1 MTIQRF
7 KRLKK
12 SKKYQSLIRL
22 FGVRTEPISWN
33 STKPTILFS
42 NDVSLFFPKSDV
54 ISVPFSHLSAG
65 RPLIS
70 FLLTFQVILSS
81 FFLEY
86 FPRGQRSSSN
96 VLSHFFSFREETLLF
111 QYSGQLIFAVS
122 RLVHV
127 LFFIFS
133 VFLLIIYYLKKLFF
147 ASSIYIL
154 DPFCYLAGSV
164 ETSVIWLVLTSSGNY
179 TCH

>member
-1 MTIQRF
+1 MTF
-7 KRLKK
+7 P
-12 SKKYQSLIRL
+12 Y
-22 FGVRTEPISWN
+22 
-33 STKPTILFS
+33 FS
-42 NDVSLFFPKSDV
+42 PKSDV

-70 FLLTFQVILSS
+70 FLLTIQVILSS

-96 VLSHFFSFREETLLF
+96 VLSLLFSFREETLLF
-111 QYSGQLIFAVS
+111 QYSGQLVFAVS

-133 VFLLIIYYLKKLFF
+133 VFLLIIYYLKKLFY
-147 ASSIYIL
+147 ASIFHIL
-154 DPFCYLAGSV
+154 NPSCHLVGSV
-164 ETSVIWLVLTSSGNY
+164 ETSFISLVLTSSGNY
-179 TCH
+179 ICHQGSTTLLHLWKILHLVRDSSVFWSLCLLIHL

>member
-1 MTIQRF
+1 MTF
-7 KRLKK
+7 P
-12 SKKYQSLIRL
+12 Y
-22 FGVRTEPISWN
+22 
-33 STKPTILFS
+33 FS
-42 NDVSLFFPKSDV
+42 PKSDV

-96 VLSHFFSFREETLLF
+96 VLSHLFSFREETLLF
-111 QYSGQLIFAVS
+111 QYSGQLVFAVS

-147 ASSIYIL
+147 ASSIHIL
-154 DPFCYLAGSV
+154 DPFYYLAGSV
-164 ETSVIWLVLTSSGNY
+164 ETSVISLVLTSSGNF

>member
-22 FGVRTEPISWN
+22 FGLRTEPISWN

-42 NDVSLFFPKSDV
+42 NEVSLFPKSVV
-54 ISVPFSHLSAG
+54 ISVPFCHLSAG
-65 RPLIS
+65 RPLIL
-70 FLLTFQVILSS
+70 FFLTFQVLLSS

-86 FPRGQRSSSN
+86 FPQGQRSSSN

-111 QYSGQLIFAVS
+111 QYSGQLVFAVS

-133 VFLLIIYYLKKLFF
+133 VFLLIIYYVKKLFL
-147 ASSIYIL
+147 ASSIHIL

-164 ETSVIWLVLTSSGNY
+164 ETSVISLVLTSSGNY